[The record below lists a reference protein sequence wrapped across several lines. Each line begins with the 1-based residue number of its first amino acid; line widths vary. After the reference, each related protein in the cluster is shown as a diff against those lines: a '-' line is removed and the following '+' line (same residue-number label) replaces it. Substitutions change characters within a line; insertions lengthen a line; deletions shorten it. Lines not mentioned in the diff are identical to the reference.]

1 MSRISRHVFAMESAE
16 VAAKRATCYRLAVGA
31 VITLEGR
38 IISTGYNGP
47 PAGEEHCRGNDCQ
60 LSRSG
65 GCTRSVHAEENA
77 MRFLSEYLHY
87 VPHISVSDLT
97 LYVTTCP
104 RASCADK
111 IADFGIA
118 KVIYRHDYRSMID
131 SLAFFKNYSISI
143 LKLTASGYLVDPYT
157 QTIIDD

>member
-1 MSRISRHVFAMESAE
+1 MRINRHVFAMESAE

-47 PAGEEHCRGNDCQ
+47 PAGEEHCQGNHCQ

-65 GCTRSVHAEENA
+65 GCTKSVHAEENA
-77 MRFLSEYLHY
+77 IRFLAEHY
-87 VPHISVSDLT
+87 PRVDPQHLT

-104 RASCADK
+104 CASCAEK
-111 IADFGIA
+111 ITAFGINR
-118 KVIYRHDYRSMID
+118 VIYRHDYRSMLD
-131 SLAFFKNYSISI
+131 SLEFFKSYAITI
-143 LKLTASGYLVDPYT
+143 LKLTASGYLVDPFT
-157 QTIIDD
+157 QTIIND